1 MTADCR
7 KHKKRCGRDGI
18 RIMDNGNKKTK
29 VLIIDDD
36 PYISEMYLL
45 KFKEA
50 GFDVETG
57 ADGKEAIE
65 KTTSWTPDVLLLD
78 IVMPVYDGFD
88 VLRRLGEA
96 GILSKVKVV
105 LLTNLGQ
112 REDIER
118 GMKLGAVEY
127 IVKAHFTPSEVVEKV
142 NQLLSK

>member
-1 MTADCR
+1 MASTD
-7 KHKKRCGRDGI
+7 
-18 RIMDNGNKKTK
+18 KTK

-45 KFKEA
+45 KFREA
-50 GFDVETG
+50 GFDVATG

-65 KTTSWTPDVLLLD
+65 KTESWAPDVLLLD
-78 IVMPVYDGFD
+78 IVMPVYDGFE
-88 VLRRLGEA
+88 VLRRLKETGA
-96 GILSKVKVV
+96 LAKTKVV

>member
-1 MTADCR
+1 M
-7 KHKKRCGRDGI
+7 
-18 RIMDNGNKKTK
+18 
-29 VLIIDDD
+29 
-36 PYISEMYLL
+36 
-45 KFKEA
+45 
-50 GFDVETG
+50 
-57 ADGKEAIE
+57 
-65 KTTSWTPDVLLLD
+65 LLD